1 MIKFWITLIFAIC
14 LIGFGSLGYYKT
26 GSLMSLYTSLTFGIL
41 LIVSSYGMFAK
52 RKWGL
57 LMAEILTA
65 LLTAVFFRRMCI
77 TGKVVPSILACASL
91 AMFCF
96 LLIQDWKARKRS

>member
-1 MIKFWITLIFAIC
+1 MIKFWITLVFALC

-26 GSLMSLYTSLTFGIL
+26 GSLMSLYSALTFGIL
-41 LIVSSYGMFAK
+41 LLVSCYGMFRK
-52 RKWGL
+52 KKWGL

-65 LLTAVFFRRMCI
+65 LLTAVFFRRMMI
-77 TGKVVPSILACASL
+77 TGKAVPAILACASL

-96 LLIQDWKARKRS
+96 LVIQNWRAKKK